1 MTAEQIIAH
10 ILSKHPEASI
20 EEIVKKLEKE
30 RHKTNGLISDE
41 ILLRIIAA
49 ELGVEIENNKAP
61 TPTLSAA
68 DLVPSLNNVTVAGR
82 VIAVFP
88 LKVFNGYRKGK
99 LASFLIADKRD
110 ILRIVLW
117 NDKTSFVEKS
127 EVKVGRLIRIS
138 RGYTKE
144 GPGGVEVHVGERSR
158 FDLAPQDLKEEDYP
172 TAKEFNTKIADITQ
186 MSRSRKINLNGV
198 VKKLFSTST
207 FQRRDSSTG
216 KVMRLI
222 LADEGDEIPAVVW
235 NEKVDEL
242 CNVKEGDRLQII
254 NAKTRKTQD
263 NGTEIHIDTGA
274 YIESTPFIEE
284 FYKIADLREDLWSIN
299 IEGEVAAKPILRD
312 IKTSKEEIVQLASF
326 EIKDETGSV
335 CVSAWRK
342 HAVTA
347 SGLKAGDRIIIK
359 NAYLR
364 KGFSDTLELSTRDIT
379 SITFTE

>member
-1 MTAEQIIAH
+1 MTVEQTINH
-10 ILSKHPEASI
+10 ILSKHPEASR

-61 TPTLSAA
+61 MPTLSAA
-68 DLVPSLNNVTVAGR
+68 DLVPNLNNVTVTGR

-88 LKVFNGYRKGK
+88 PKTFNGHRKGK
-99 LASFLIADKRD
+99 LASFLIADKRV

-117 NDKTSFVEKS
+117 NDKTSLVEKN
-127 EVKVGRLIRIS
+127 EVKAGQLIRIS

-144 GPGGVEVHVGERSR
+144 GPGGVEVHVGERSH
-158 FDLAPQDLKEEDYP
+158 FDLAPQDLKEEEYP
-172 TAKEFNTKIADITQ
+172 TAKEFNTKIADVTQ
-186 MSRSRKINLNGV
+186 ASRSKKVNLNGV

-207 FQRRDSSTG
+207 FERQDSSTG

-222 LADEGDEIPAVVW
+222 LADKGGEIPVVVW

-242 CNVKEGDRLQII
+242 CNVRERDRLQII
-254 NAKTRKTQD
+254 NAKIRKAQD
-263 NGTEIHIDTGA
+263 NGTEVHIDTGA
-274 YIESTPFIEE
+274 YVESASSTEE
-284 FYKIADLREDLWSIN
+284 FCKIADLREDLWSIN
-299 IEGEVAAKPILRD
+299 IEGEVAAKPILRE

-342 HAVTA
+342 HAVTV
-347 SGLKAGDRIIIK
+347 SNLKAGEKIVIR

-364 KGFSDTLELSTRDIT
+364 KGFSDILELSTRDIT
-379 SITFTE
+379 SITFAE

>member
-1 MTAEQIIAH
+1 MTAEQTITH
-10 ILSKHPEASI
+10 ILSKHPEASR

-68 DLVPSLNNVTVAGR
+68 DLVPNLNNVTVTGR

-88 LKVFNGYRKGK
+88 PKAFNGHKKGK
-99 LASFLIADKRD
+99 IASFLIADKHD

-117 NDKTSFVEKS
+117 NDKTSLVEKN

-158 FDLAPQDLKEEDYP
+158 FDLTPQDLKEEDYP
-172 TAKEFNTKIADITQ
+172 AAKEFNTKIADVTQ
-186 MSRSRKINLNGV
+186 ASRSRKVNLNGV
-198 VKKLFSTST
+198 VKKLFPTST
-207 FQRRDSSTG
+207 FERQDSSTG

-222 LADEGDEIPAVVW
+222 LADEGGEIPVVVW

-254 NAKTRKTQD
+254 NARTRKAQD
-263 NGTEIHIDTGA
+263 NGTEVHIDAGA
-274 YIESTPFIEE
+274 YVESASSTEE
-284 FYKIADLREDLWSIN
+284 FCKIADLREGLWSIN
-299 IEGEVAAKPILRD
+299 IEGEVAEKPILRE

-342 HAVTA
+342 HAVTV
-347 SGLKAGDRIIIK
+347 SNLKAGEKIVIR

-364 KGFSDTLELSTRDIT
+364 KGFSDILELSTRDIT

>member
-1 MTAEQIIAH
+1 
-10 ILSKHPEASI
+10 
-20 EEIVKKLEKE
+20 
-30 RHKTNGLISDE
+30 
-41 ILLRIIAA
+41 
-49 ELGVEIENNKAP
+49 
-61 TPTLSAA
+61 
-68 DLVPSLNNVTVAGR
+68 
-82 VIAVFP
+82 
-88 LKVFNGYRKGK
+88 
-99 LASFLIADKRD
+99 
-110 ILRIVLW
+110 
-117 NDKTSFVEKS
+117 
-127 EVKVGRLIRIS
+127 
-138 RGYTKE
+138 
-144 GPGGVEVHVGERSR
+144 
-158 FDLAPQDLKEEDYP
+158 
-172 TAKEFNTKIADITQ
+172 
-186 MSRSRKINLNGV
+186 
-198 VKKLFSTST
+198 
-207 FQRRDSSTG
+207 
-216 KVMRLI
+216 
-222 LADEGDEIPAVVW
+222 
-235 NEKVDEL
+235 
-242 CNVKEGDRLQII
+242 VKEGDRLQII